1 MMRFASLGSGSK
13 GNATLIEANQTCL
26 MLDCG
31 FTLKETEIRLE
42 RLGKTGHDL
51 DAILVTHEH
60 SDHLKGV
67 GALARK
73 YKKPVYLTAGTY
85 HQGRLGNLPLT
96 QWVNCH
102 QSFVIKDIRVQPVP
116 VPHDAREPCQ
126 YVFAHAGRKLGVL
139 TDLGSLT
146 PHVEAHYTDL
156 DALVLEFNHDLQML
170 QEGPYP
176 YQLKQRILSNYGH
189 LSNAQAAQLLV
200 RISCDKLQHL
210 VLSHISQQ
218 NNSKDR
224 VYAAV
229 TELLKQKIRCGE
241 NGFAVACQDEGFGW
255 RVIA

>member
-1 MMRFASLGSGSK
+1 MRFASLGSGSK
-13 GNATLIEANQTCL
+13 GNATLIEADQTCL

-31 FTLKETEIRLE
+31 FTVKETEVRLE
-42 RLGKTGHDL
+42 RLGKTGYDL

-85 HQGRLGNLPLT
+85 HQGRLGNLPEIE
-96 QWVNCH
+96 WVNCH
-102 QSFVIKDIRVQPVP
+102 QSFEIKDIGVQPVA

-126 YVFAHAGRKLGVL
+126 YVFTNQERKLGVL

-146 PHVEAHYTDL
+146 PHVEAHYSGL

-170 QEGPYP
+170 EDGPYP
-176 YQLKQRILSNYGH
+176 YQLKQRILGDYGH
-189 LSNAQAAQLLV
+189 LSNAQAAQFLM
-200 RISCDKLQHL
+200 RIKCDKLQHL
-210 VLSHISQQ
+210 VLSHVSQQ
-218 NNSKDR
+218 NNSKEL
-224 VYAAV
+224 VCSAV
-229 TELLKQKIRCGE
+229 TELLENRVRCGDK
-241 NGFAVACQDEGFGW
+241 GFTVACQDKGFDW

>member
-1 MMRFASLGSGSK
+1 MRFASLGSGSK

-31 FTLKETEIRLE
+31 FTLKETEVRLE

-67 GALARK
+67 GAVARK

-85 HQGRLGNLPLT
+85 HQGRLGNLPEIE
-96 QWVNCH
+96 WVNCH
-102 QSFVIKDIRVQPVP
+102 QPFAIKDICVQPVA

-126 YVFAHAGRKLGVL
+126 YVFAHGDRKLGIL

-146 PHVEAHYTDL
+146 PHVEVHYSGL

-170 QEGPYP
+170 EEGPYP
-176 YQLKQRILSNYGH
+176 YQLKQRILGNYGH
-189 LSNAQAAQLLV
+189 LSNAQAAQLLL
-200 RISCDKLQHL
+200 RIKSDKLQHL
-210 VLSHISQQ
+210 VLSHVSQQ
-218 NNSKDR
+218 NNSKEL
-224 VYAAV
+224 VCAAI
-229 TELLKQKIRCGE
+229 TELFEDMVYCEEK
-241 NGFAVACQDEGFGW
+241 GFTVAGQDEGFDW